1 MRRCSV
7 LQIVASS
14 RGGGA
19 EVVRCLVKG
28 LDSSRFEST
37 VAMPDDG
44 GQLDAAD
51 FERVGARCLYFDIAS
66 GFSVR
71 ECLRLRRFVRK
82 GGFDIIHCHGARA
95 ALWGRL
101 AAIGPRRP
109 KTIFAVHG
117 LSLVHHRTVKRTPL
131 LFLNRALQSS
141 TDITLC
147 DSDREAADVI
157 RHGIAPAERVE
168 VVQNGVDLDRF
179 DQSLYPRSEARSA
192 LALDDKRPLVVTV
205 CRLDRPRDFHTLLRA
220 MKYVVAE
227 LPLVKLL
234 IVGGG
239 PYRQAIEEQVRE
251 LNLEQSVQLLGTV
264 RDVARILAAA
274 DAFVLATQGWEGL
287 PLAPLEAQAMGLPVV
302 ISDVG
307 SNRLAVQ
314 DGVTGLV
321 VAPRQVEAL
330 ADALVRLLADPLV
343 CQQMGQL
350 GRIRVVDEFSAQRMA
365 RDTVRVYRR
374 LVHAC

>member
-1 MRRCSV
+1 MCG
-7 LQIVASS
+7 IV
-14 RGGGA
+14 GIIGK
-19 EVVRCLVKG
+19 EK
-28 LDSSRFEST
+28 
-37 VAMPDDG
+37 
-44 GQLDAAD
+44 
-51 FERVGARCLYFDIAS
+51 
-66 GFSVR
+66 FSVKDDLIR
-71 ECLRLRRFVRK
+71 SLQRLEYRGYDSCGFASFEGLCRK
-82 GGFDIIHCHGARA
+82 QTGYIENLVNTMDSTRTSLAISHTRWATHGGITEINAHPHHNGE
-95 ALWGRL
+95 
-101 AAIGPRRP
+101 

-117 LSLVHHRTVKRTPL
+117 LSLVHHRTVKRTAL

-157 RHGIAPAERVE
+157 RHGIAPAERVQ

-179 DQSLYPRSEARSA
+179 DQSLYLRSEARSA
-192 LALDDKRPLVVTV
+192 LDLDDKRPLVVTV
-205 CRLDRPRDFHTLLRA
+205 CRLDRPRDFDTLLRA
-220 MKYVVAE
+220 MKHVVTE

-239 PYRQAIEEQVRE
+239 PYHQAIEEQVQK

-264 RDVARILAAA
+264 RDVAKVLAAA
-274 DAFVLATQGWEGL
+274 DVFVLATEGWEGL

-314 DGVTGLV
+314 DGVTGLL

-330 ADALVRLLADPLV
+330 LDALVRLLSEPLTA
-343 CQQMGQL
+343 QQMGRA
-350 GRIRVVDEFSAQRMA
+350 GRERVVKEFSAA
-365 RDTVRVYRR
+365 RLARETMVMYAR
-374 LVHAC
+374 LQPEC